1 VPAFRLLRVGVKL
14 FIRPTG
20 FRCYQEHPV
29 FFGEKCL
36 ARPQRKDPA
45 LLASKQQRISSQ
57 PLSCDSESEIV
68 RRGSPPHG

>member
-36 ARPQRKDPA
+36 ARPSEKGPGIAR
-45 LLASKQQRISSQ
+45 QQAAKNQLTTAVLR
-57 PLSCDSESEIV
+57 
-68 RRGSPPHG
+68 